1 MAIVICCYPGI
12 GASTVARRFPDVV
25 EIEVLGSDKPGDVD
39 RAAQVKALLAEGK
52 SVLIPAWKSVMLELE
67 AAEVGYMVVY
77 PDVGLKTAYQQR
89 WTDNGTSG
97 RDYDFRSKI
106 WANAIVTCAEATG
119 CEHIKLFKEGEY
131 LSDVFEKLRDDI
143 PTVKMDSVD
152 DYKALL
158 WLVAAGVVEVY
169 HHRSPPGEPTEALR
183 YYVHCNDTFM
193 YACSD
198 YTDMDVKDVPVVQ
211 EMFKE
216 FGHEGLMA
224 WCAHERVQIPLA
236 ELITPKYEQAYEYA
250 KKFYQGEKLYLYM
263 LKPEDD
269 FQLMDKRL
277 GGSVEHG
284 LFIRD
289 LDKGVEFEQPVFKY
303 LLTRLTHEQYVKT
316 VRSAQCVYMLQ
327 DDLSLKEMKFAYY
340 NGWSVDLTRER
351 AQGLVNAFMAKYG
364 APPETVGMKCTKV
377 PSGPSV
383 RI

>member
-12 GASTVARRFPDVV
+12 GATTVAERFPDVV
-25 EIEVLGSDKPGDVD
+25 EIEVVGSDKPGDVD

-77 PDVGLKTAYQQR
+77 PDVGLKSAYQQR
-89 WTDNGTSG
+89 WTNNGTSG

-143 PTVKMDSVD
+143 PTVKLDTVE
-152 DYKALL
+152 DYKGLL
-158 WLVAAGVVEVY
+158 WLIAAGVVEVY

-183 YYVHCNDTFM
+183 YYVACNDTFM

-198 YTDMDVKDVPVVQ
+198 YTDMDVKDAPIVQ

-224 WCAHERVQIPLA
+224 WCAHERAQKPLA
-236 ELITPKYEQAYEYA
+236 ALITPKYEEAYKYA
-250 KKFYQGEKLYLYM
+250 EKFYQGDRIYLYM
-263 LKPEDD
+263 LKPEDG
-269 FQLMDKRL
+269 FELTAKRL
-277 GGSVEHG
+277 GGALEYG
-284 LFIRD
+284 FFMRD
-289 LDKGVEFEQPVFKY
+289 IDKGVEHEQPVFKY
-303 LLTRLTHEQYVKT
+303 MIVKLSHEQYINS
-316 VRSAQCVYMLQ
+316 VRGAQCVYKLQ
-327 DDLSLKEMKFAYY
+327 DDLKLKEMKFAYY
-340 NGWSVDLTRER
+340 NGWSVNLTRER
-351 AQGLVNAFMAKYG
+351 AEGLINAFMLKYG
-364 APPETVGMKCTKV
+364 PPVELYELDKIA
-377 PSGPSV
+377 V
-383 RI
+383 RKD